1 MKKRG
6 GYHPFFLFYKKL
18 VDILKYFLLD
28 TFVNKN
34 ESYIMKNH

>member
-18 VDILKYFLLD
+18 VDILKYF
-28 TFVNKN
+28 FIRYVCK
-34 ESYIMKNH
+34 